1 VRIKSK
7 WHNKSKA
14 KSVEEIAGALGFI
27 TWRIAAN
34 AVNKM
39 YTSGFDFTSN
49 KQQLDVIAEFLAFL
63 VQAADRRVHDIM
75 DDEERRRFITA
86 LALHV
91 AGTLEDNLREEVAP
105 GDYRADFINLL
116 NERMEAYSEFNFVDG
131 VPSYPSMRYFATGV
145 DAVMGG
151 EENKWVIEQVIEVEA
166 PEAMKNFNRAI
177 NDLLE
182 GRKPQID

>member
-27 TWRIAAN
+27 TWRISAN

-39 YTSGFDFTSN
+39 YTTGFNFSTN

-63 VQAADRRVHDIM
+63 VQAADRHVYDIM
-75 DDEERRRFITA
+75 DADERQRFITA

-91 AGTLEDNLREEVAP
+91 AGTLEGNLREEVGP
-105 GDYRADFINLL
+105 GDYRSDFVDLL
-116 NERMEAYSEFNFVDG
+116 NGRMEAYSEFSFVDG
-131 VPSYPSMRYFATGV
+131 MPSYPSMRYFAMRV
-145 DAVMGG
+145 DDVMGG
-151 EENKWVIEQVIEVEA
+151 DENKWVIEQVIEVEG
-166 PEAMKNFNRAI
+166 PGAMERFNKAI
-177 NDLLE
+177 GDLLE

>member
-1 VRIKSK
+1 MRIKSK
-7 WHNKSKA
+7 WHNKAKA

-63 VQAADRRVHDIM
+63 VQAADRRVYDIM
-75 DDEERRRFITA
+75 DEDERRRFITA

-91 AGTLEDNLREEVAP
+91 AATLEDNLREEVGP

-116 NERMEAYSEFNFVDG
+116 NERMEVYSEFNFVDG
-131 VPSYPSMRYFATGV
+131 MPSYPAMRYFATGV
-145 DAVMGG
+145 DSVMGG

>member
-1 VRIKSK
+1 MRIKSK
-7 WHNKSKA
+7 WHNKDKA
-14 KSVEEIAGALGFI
+14 KSAEEIAGALGFI
-27 TWRIAAN
+27 TWRISAN

-39 YTSGFDFTSN
+39 YTSGFNFSTN

-63 VQAADRRVHDIM
+63 VQAADRRVYDIM
-75 DDEERRRFITA
+75 DDDERQRFVTA
-86 LALHV
+86 LAIHV
-91 AGTLEDNLREEVAP
+91 AGTLEDNLREEVGA
-105 GDYRADFINLL
+105 GDYRSDFINLL
-116 NERMEAYSEFNFVDG
+116 NERMEGYAEFNFVEDM
-131 VPSYPSMRYFATGV
+131 PSYPSMRYFATRV

-177 NDLLE
+177 GDLLE